1 VGGGKLLFFD
11 LKVYAFADPEAAVGE
26 VSAEAR
32 IKATGRV
39 TSRIMGWSRV
49 LSAGT
54 LNHGRGM
61 RRADVAAWPF

>member
-1 VGGGKLLFFD
+1 VGGGKLRFFD

-49 LSAGT
+49 LSAA
-54 LNHGRGM
+54 H
-61 RRADVAAWPF
+61 